1 LGKIFSLSVPHCSI
15 FASSRFFRNW
25 LKIVGNVCRLSGVI
39 VPVSR
44 LSGVI
49 VPVSRLSGVIVPA
62 SRLSGVIVPASR
74 LSGVIVPV
82 SVFFPEA
89 IHHLTIYRSLKL
101 LNYYFALTYGN

>member
-25 LKIVGNVCRLSGVI
+25 LKIVGNVC
-39 VPVSR
+39 R